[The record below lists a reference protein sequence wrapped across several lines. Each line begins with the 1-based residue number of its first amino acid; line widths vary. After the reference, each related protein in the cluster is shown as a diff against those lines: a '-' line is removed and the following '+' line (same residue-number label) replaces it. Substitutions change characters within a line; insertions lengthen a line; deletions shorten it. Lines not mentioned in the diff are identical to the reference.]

1 MKTQIRQ
8 GVFETN
14 SSSIH
19 SLAITTNTDWDK
31 FKNGELLMKGFPY
44 DISFVDVNSVNKEQ
58 VFTLDKYNDN
68 KDYFY
73 YDYMTYD
80 AFEQLD
86 AEILLKELDNIVA
99 ISVYRLIDT
108 DD

>member
-1 MKTQIRQ
+1 MKTQIRK

-19 SLAITTNTDWDK
+19 SLAITTTTDWDK
-31 FKNGELLMKGFPY
+31 FKTGELLMKGFPY

-58 VFTLDKYNDN
+58 VFTVDKYNDE
-68 KDYFY
+68 DYFD

-86 AEILLKELDNIVA
+86 DAEILFKELDNVLA
-99 ISVYRLIDT
+99 ISIYRYE
-108 DD
+108 